1 MSETRRLQ
9 TFAGPRSIRQVTS
22 SAVIHRSGARLIL
35 LGNNVEARADNG
47 MIPRKPS
54 VKNGQI
60 VVSQRVA
67 VVALEASVTL
77 EELDP
82 LVLK

>member
-1 MSETRRLQ
+1 
-9 TFAGPRSIRQVTS
+9 
-22 SAVIHRSGARLIL
+22 
-35 LGNNVEARADNG
+35 